1 MSSGVDDDRCVPYV
15 DAMRRTSIAGLSRAI
30 LVIPFLL
37 VALGA
42 AALDRSD
49 NLPFFDEIIRD
60 RLPNGMEYFVLE
72 HPFPEDRVVLRLI
85 VDAGSVLETEAQRGL
100 AHFVEHMA
108 FNGTEEYGETE
119 LVAYLE
125 SLGIQFGPDV
135 NAYTSFDETVYKLE
149 IPADNPE
156 ALATGFR
163 VMQQWASALTFESD
177 AIERERGV
185 IVEEWRGSR
194 GPTQRM
200 LEEHIPVLFA
210 GSRYAERL
218 PIGEMDVVR
227 SAGRDEFLRF
237 YDRWYRPDNM
247 AFVAVGDLPARQLER
262 LVRQSMGP
270 IERPEDPL
278 DRPYFFVPD
287 QPGVRVSIAGDTE
300 ASRSTV
306 SVYSF
311 GSPPPAQRIGDYRDM
326 LVRALFVSILNE
338 RVRDIAR
345 DAAAPITSGGFG
357 FNRFLRDTEIT
368 VSSAVVRGSEVLDAF
383 ETLVTEVERAGR
395 CGVTDGEVDRARR
408 RMMQSI
414 EDSFVNYETRP
425 SVSLADELVRHWI
438 HGESVPGISF
448 ESELYREFLPGIT
461 TEEVAAVADSFDLVD
476 NAVILANIR
485 LGEEGQLPD
494 GRPVPE
500 EAEFLS
506 ILDRVRGS
514 QLAPPVEEEGAA
526 SILPEPPE
534 PGSIVGRIDHDAV
547 ATTEL
552 LLSNGARVYL
562 KPTTLSEDEVL
573 LSGYSP
579 GGLSLVPDRL
589 TAAARLAPS
598 VARESG
604 LGDLDAPQLDRL
616 MAGRSARLG
625 LDIGRTSEGLSGSSR
640 AEDVPLL
647 LEMVH
652 AAFAAPRLDSGA
664 LENVRRQTIQQLEGA
679 AASPRGRFSDRLQ
692 ELFAA
697 GDPRLQAPAP
707 EGVAAVTLDD
717 VATVYSDR
725 FADPA
730 DFAFFI
736 VGSFDPEEMETQ
748 IERFLAS
755 IPRPAPATSEPATSG
770 PADASHF
777 LESPADVGYPRPDG
791 IVAEILNAGTEPVGQ
806 LVMVLHSPYE
816 WSQRENVRFNALG
829 SFLDTRMREEIRE
842 SAGGAY
848 SVGAGGWRWRYPQPW
863 AYMQVGFGF
872 DPHRLEELRRR
883 TLAVIDEV
891 RSEAPSPDY
900 LERIRAQQRQEYQR
914 SLQENSYWL
923 AVLEFSVENGRPF
936 EQILDFPRLLEELD
950 AEDIR
955 STAQRY
961 LDPDRR
967 IELVLVPA
975 DSAE

>member
-1 MSSGVDDDRCVPYV
+1 
-15 DAMRRTSIAGLSRAI
+15 MRRTALTGLRRTLPII
-30 LVIPFLL
+30 LLL
-37 VALGA
+37 VVALGA
-42 AALDRSD
+42 TALDRSD
-49 NLPFFDEIIRD
+49 HLPFFDEVIRD

-108 FNGTEEYGETE
+108 FNGTEEFGENE

-149 IPADNPE
+149 IPADDPE
-156 ALATGFR
+156 ALETGFR
-163 VMQQWASALTFESD
+163 VMQQWASALTFETD

-200 LEEHIPVLFA
+200 LEQHIPVLFA

-218 PIGEMDVVR
+218 PIGDMDVVR
-227 SAGRDEFLRF
+227 GADRDEFLRF

-247 AFVAVGDLPARQLER
+247 AFVAVGDLPARRLER
-262 LVRQSMGP
+262 LVRRHLAP
-270 IERPEDPL
+270 IERPEAPL

-287 QPGVRVSIAGDTE
+287 QPGVRASIAGDAE

-311 GSPPPAQRIGDYRDM
+311 NSPPPSQRLEDYREM
-326 LVRALFVSILNE
+326 LVRALFVSVLNE

-345 DAAAPITSGGFG
+345 DADAPITSGGFG

-395 CGVTDGEVDRARR
+395 YGVTAAEVERARR
-408 RMMQSI
+408 RLTQSI
-414 EDSFVNYETRP
+414 EDSFVNYATRP
-425 SVSLADELVRHWI
+425 AASLADELVRHWI

-448 ESELYREFLPGIT
+448 EYELYREFLPGISA
-461 TEEVAAVADSFDLVD
+461 EEVGAVATSFDLVD
-476 NAVILANIR
+476 NAVILTNLR
-485 LGEEGQLPD
+485 LDGEGRLPD

-500 EAEFLS
+500 EEAFRA
-506 ILDRVRGS
+506 ILERVRGS
-514 QLAPPVEEEGAA
+514 QLAPPAEETDEATL
-526 SILPEPPE
+526 LPAEPE
-534 PGSIVGRIDHDAV
+534 PGSIVERIQHASV
-547 ATTEL
+547 GTTEL
-552 LLSNGARVYL
+552 VLSNGARVYL
-562 KPTTLSEDEVL
+562 KPTTLSEDEIL

-579 GGLSLVPDRL
+579 GGLSLVPDDL

-604 LGDLDAPQLDRL
+604 LGNLDAPRLDRL

-625 LDIGRTSEGLSGSSR
+625 LDIGRTSEGLAGSSR
-640 AEDVPLL
+640 GEDLPLL

-652 AAFAAPRLDSGA
+652 AAFTAPRLDEGA

-679 AASPRGRFSDRLQ
+679 AASPRGQFSNRLQ

-697 GDPRLQAPAP
+697 GDPRLEAPTP
-707 EGVAAVTLDD
+707 DGVAAVTLEE
-717 VATVYSDR
+717 VASVYDDR
-725 FADPA
+725 FSDPE

-736 VGSFDPEEMETQ
+736 VGSFDPEEIEGE
-748 IERFLAS
+748 IERFIAS
-755 IPRPAPATSEPATSG
+755 IPRPPDAEPAG
-770 PADASHF
+770 PTGF
-777 LESPADVGYPRPDG
+777 LESPADVGYPRPEG
-791 IVAEILNAGTEPVGQ
+791 VVAEVLNAGREPVGQ
-806 LVMVLHSPYE
+806 LVMVLHGPYE
-816 WSQRENVRFNALG
+816 WSQEENLRFNAVG
-829 SFLDTRMREEIRE
+829 SLLDTRLREEIRE
-842 SAGGAY
+842 AAGGAY
-848 SVGAGGWRWRYPQPW
+848 SVGAGGWRWRYPEAW
-863 AYMQVGFGF
+863 SYMQIGFGF
-872 DPHRLEELRRR
+872 DPQRLEELRERA
-883 TLAVIDEV
+883 LAVVDEV
-891 RSEAPSPDY
+891 RTEAPSPDY
-900 LERIRAQQRQEYQR
+900 LERIRAQQREEYR
-914 SLQENSYWL
+914 RNLQENSYWL
-923 AVLEFSVENGRPF
+923 AVLEFSIENARPF

-955 STAQRY
+955 ETAARF

-967 IELVLVPA
+967 IELVLLPGE
-975 DSAE
+975 DAE